1 MASKKKSKRTVY
13 RLYNA
18 ETGEHY
24 TVRLSREAYD
34 KLADQKVNKYS
45 KKQRKHIPFDVKK
58 VKFKN

>member
-1 MASKKKSKRTVY
+1 MATKRKTKRTVY

-34 KLADQKVNKYS
+34 KVADKKFNKYS
-45 KKQRKHIPFDVKK
+45 RKMRKHIPFDVKK

>member
-1 MASKKKSKRTVY
+1 MATKRKTKRTVY
-13 RLYNA
+13 RLHNA

-34 KLADQKVNKYS
+34 KMADKKVNKYS
-45 KKQRKHIPFDVKK
+45 RKQRKHIPFDLKK